1 MGEAAGNLYKQ
12 QGTYGTVLYC
22 TVCAA
27 LYCMYCTVQ
36 CCNVRALYCTV
47 LYLHSYHSLCFVVIV
62 RLSFFSFY
70 KYLFLSFLEHSV
82 IFTLIIFFPILPTI
96 SSLLFLF
103 CFFYILF
110 LLSSQTSLIHRCL
123 SPLHI
128 SFLLLHK
135 LDHSYSPSLTL
146 PFSLS
151 LPTLISF
158 PTYSP
163 LLFPYSSLPP
173 P

>member
-1 MGEAAGNLYKQ
+1 MC
-12 QGTYGTVLYC
+12 TVLYC
-22 TVCAA
+22 TVP
-27 LYCMYCTVQ
+27 
-36 CCNVRALYCTV
+36 
-47 LYLHSYHSLCFVVIV
+47 YLHSYHSLCFVVIV

-82 IFTLIIFFPILPTI
+82 IFTLIIFFFFILPTLL
-96 SSLLFLF
+96 SLLFLF

-128 SFLLLHK
+128 SFLLLPK

-158 PTYSP
+158 PTYSS
-163 LLFPYSSLPP
+163 LLFPYSLLPP